1 MIYFLTDWH
10 IDRDNF
16 ESDAM
21 LNTIKVLKHS
31 NSQIINLQS
40 APFMHY
46 LVNYFGLQSQ
56 NSFSDLLD
64 VFLDVPSKNTTP
76 TTLTDLKWLSKYEK
90 YYTNKDVTFSN
101 NGVVK
106 GRVYFNQWGFVSQVE
121 YISSNSREIDIYSHK
136 GYVSSKNFYDAQGE
150 KIKWQVYD
158 EQGQVIFTEYPDCVI
173 IAEAYDQKF
182 SRDIYTNYGD
192 LFLEMLSS
200 VLSDFNPRTDRL
212 IIDAKSPYVSEFLS
226 IFPYLQSLVLIY
238 SGQVNEF
245 QAQLSE
251 HFSVIK
257 NVKQIM
263 TDNVV
268 LIDRIRQE
276 SSRQH
281 QHVMKNVSYMPFYA
295 TSLNLG
301 ESNSTAD
308 QNIYWQIN
316 CLNKLQQESL
326 AKLIAMKLEIPE
338 LCVIVDSES
347 DSDQNVLN
355 QIVSNFVSQYF
366 EINLASDDYQ
376 LVKQYHE
383 AQEAEEMTPM
393 LREAYSNAKKD
404 RAIFAQY
411 IKAYLFKKG
420 FSFRFDSNKQEK
432 VMDFNITR
440 VLVDSRDD
448 NDYFSHALAVSAGIP
463 IVSFQQSPY
472 LINEKNGYIVQDSKQ
487 LIQTILQYV
496 SDTDTWNQNL
506 VASVDVIEMFGE
518 DELSKKWR
526 EKLV

>member
-10 IDRDNF
+10 TDIDRF
-16 ESDAM
+16 ESNIM

-31 NSQIINLQS
+31 NSQIINLQA

-46 LVNYFGLQSQ
+46 LVNYFGLPSQ
-56 NSFSDLLD
+56 DNFSDLLD

-76 TTLTDLKWLSKYEK
+76 TTLTDLKWLSQYEK

-150 KIKWQVYD
+150 KTKWQVYD

-173 IAEAYDQKF
+173 IAEAYGQKF

-226 IFPYLQSLVLIY
+226 LFPYLQSLVLIY
-238 SGQVNEF
+238 SGHANSF
-245 QAQLSE
+245 QEKLSD
-251 HFSVIK
+251 HFSVVENI
-257 NVKQIM
+257 KQIM
-263 TDNVV
+263 TDNVA
-268 LIDRIRQE
+268 LIDSIRQE
-276 SSRQH
+276 SSRKYQH
-281 QHVMKNVSYMPFYA
+281 ELDNISYLPFYA

-301 ESNSTAD
+301 ESNSAAD
-308 QNIYWQIN
+308 QNIYWQVNRLDKI
-316 CLNKLQQESL
+316 QQETL
-326 AKLIAMKLEIPE
+326 VTLIEMKLKTPD
-338 LCVIVDSES
+338 LCLIVES
-347 DSDQNVLN
+347 QYDSDKNVLN

-383 AQEAEEMTPM
+383 AQEQSEMTPM
-393 LREAYSNAKKD
+393 LREAYSSAKKD

-420 FSFRFDSNKQEK
+420 FRFRYSPNKQQK
-432 VMDFNITR
+432 VIDFNIAR
-440 VLVDSRDD
+440 LFVDSRDD
-448 NDYFSHALAVSAGIP
+448 NEYFSHALAVSAGIP

-518 DELSKKWR
+518 EELSKKWW